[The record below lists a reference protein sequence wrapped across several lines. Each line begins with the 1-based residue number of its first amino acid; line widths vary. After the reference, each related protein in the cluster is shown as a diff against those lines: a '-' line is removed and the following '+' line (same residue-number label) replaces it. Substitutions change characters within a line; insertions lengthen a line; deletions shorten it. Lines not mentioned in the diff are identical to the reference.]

1 MGQGF
6 REQGRSGNRL
16 GKLAGIG
23 AEIAPDGDICP
34 IEAPAVG
41 KKLRVIGD
49 EQLEAAPFEDVTSFA
64 QGNQATVEVQDGVF
78 VLPGALHID
87 LGSVGIHGDPGRSC
101 GEASIRCAV
110 PLHRC
115 PGVVAPLVPD
125 AVPRP
130 RLLRIRLCL
139 FQKVQAFNV
148 PQLRGIGK
156 GIIRHADLL
165 TLINKG
171 RPPLQIHGHGQHLG
185 APLPERLRRSAA
197 PARHDAGLVVVAPEQ
212 RVPVQCALPR
222 GGQRLELFQ
231 RKGDHVP
238 LPVLAVDVH
247 DVKLEQ
253 QVQFSPVPDDTVRV
267 IQSDAGRFAYAHTIP
282 AVKAAFA
289 HLAQMG
295 MQCRLEGR
303 MLARKG
309 VA

>member
-1 MGQGF
+1 M
-6 REQGRSGNRL
+6 
-16 GKLAGIG
+16 
-23 AEIAPDGDICP
+23 
-34 IEAPAVG
+34 
-41 KKLRVIGD
+41 
-49 EQLEAAPFEDVTSFA
+49 
-64 QGNQATVEVQDGVF
+64 
-78 VLPGALHID
+78 
-87 LGSVGIHGDPGRSC
+87 
-101 GEASIRCAV
+101 
-110 PLHRC
+110 
-115 PGVVAPLVPD
+115 PD

-130 RLLRIRLCL
+130 RLLRVRLCL

-165 TLINKG
+165 TLINEG
-171 RPPLQIHGHGQHLG
+171 RPTLQIHGHSQHLG

-197 PARHDAGLVVVAPEQ
+197 PAGYDAGLVMVAPEQ
-212 RVPVQCALPR
+212 RVPVQCALPC
-222 GGQRLELFQ
+222 GGQRLEFLQ

-253 QVQFSPVPDDTVRV
+253 QVQFSPVPDDTVRI
-267 IQSDAGRFAYAHTIP
+267 IQSDAGRFSHAHAIP
-282 AVKAAFA
+282 TVKAAFA

-303 MLARKG
+303 MLARES